1 MRRRWL
7 AIAVLLACS
16 AFTLAVAR
24 SSFSDPTAQ
33 RVGSAACK
41 ECHDK
46 QYQQFVGSSHGRADS
61 DPSRLAVEGGCES
74 CHGPGSLH
82 VQADGDE
89 NAPGFKTIKRYAKMS
104 AQEANAACLNCHK
117 GGDQFY
123 WQHSA
128 HARKNVA
135 CVSCH
140 DIHNPQDAG
149 HAKLLNKPTTT
160 AVCITCHKSNHFAL
174 GKTAHMPVNEG
185 EMTCADCHS
194 AHGSA
199 GPKQIRALTVNE
211 LCLSCHADKRGPFLW
226 EHAPVRENCLN
237 CHEAHGSNNDK
248 VLAAKRPY
256 LCQRCHVATR
266 HPATMYDLPDLTNSS
281 ANRSLN
287 RSCTN
292 CHPQIHGSN
301 HPSGKYYTR

>member
-7 AIAVLLACS
+7 PIAVLLACS
-16 AFTLAVAR
+16 VFTLMVAR
-24 SSFSDPTAQ
+24 SSFSDAAPQ

-46 QYQQFVGSSHGRADS
+46 QYSQFVGSAHGRAEQDAGRVAS
-61 DPSRLAVEGGCES
+61 DPGCES

-89 NAPGFKTIKRYAKMS
+89 NNPGFKTIKKYAKLT
-104 AQEANAACLNCHK
+104 ATEANVACLSCHK

-135 CVSCH
+135 CVTCH
-140 DIHNPQDAG
+140 SIHDAKDAG
-149 HAKLLNKPTTT
+149 HAKLLSQPTAT
-160 AVCITCHKSNHFAL
+160 ALCITCHKANHFAL
-174 GKTAHMPVNEG
+174 GKSSHMPVGEG
-185 EMTCADCHS
+185 AMTCADCHNP
-194 AHGSA
+194 HGSA
-199 GPKQIRALTVNE
+199 GPKQIKALTVNE
-211 LCLSCHADKRGPFLW
+211 LCLTCHADKRGPFLW
-226 EHAPVRENCLN
+226 EHSPVRENCLN

-256 LCQRCHVATR
+256 LCQRCHIATR
-266 HPATMYDLPDLTNSS
+266 HPGTMYDLPDLTNSG
-281 ANRSLN
+281 NTRSLN

-292 CHPQIHGSN
+292 CHSQLHGSN
-301 HPSGKYYTR
+301 HPSGQYFTR